1 MSKAKMTYEEMISK
15 LQAQT
20 YSAPDR
26 WEGIEADLEL
36 NDQVSQLKTH
46 KAPTDLWDKIGAEL
60 DTIPVAIEVIPEKF
74 RIHPRIYLL
83 AVIVALVGLIIWMT
97 PKKNDLEISYSSE
110 VVESVSASK
119 PIEGPVNNEFLEAIN
134 FIDHNDFLYTAKDK
148 LDYEKQM
155 AKLEE
160 AEKEI
165 RLMQEQYGADK
176 NSQKMLAKIEREKAE
191 LIKSMIKGA

>member
-20 YSAPDR
+20 YIAPDA
-26 WEGIEADLEL
+26 WDAIETDLDL

-46 KAPTDLWDKIGAEL
+46 KAPEDLWDKIDAEL
-60 DTIPVAIEVIPEKF
+60 DEKPNIRVEVSEKF
-74 RIHPRIYLL
+74 RVNPRTY
-83 AVIVALVGLIIWMT
+83 VLVGLLILVSALIFVLSRN
-97 PKKNDLEISYSSE
+97 NDTEISYSSE
-110 VVESVSASK
+110 VIKTEISTKS
-119 PIEGPVNNEFLEAIN
+119 IEGPLNNELIQAIS
-134 FIDHNDFLYTAKDK
+134 FINENDFLYTAKDK

-155 AKLEE
+155 KKLEA
-160 AEKEI
+160 AEKDI
-165 RLMQEQYGADK
+165 RQMQEQYGVDK